1 MVRYGYNAQFTP
13 PAPLVHVTVRSPD
26 LTKEVPD
33 FPAQLDTAADRSVL
47 PQQIADDLALPQAG
61 QIALVGLGG
70 HLTTTPLF
78 LVQLEVR
85 QLSPLL
91 VVVAASTA
99 EPLIL
104 LGRDVLNQFKILLD
118 GPGLALEMG

>member
-1 MVRYGYNAQFTP
+1 MVRYGYNTQYTP
-13 PAPLVHVTVRSPD
+13 PTPLVHVTVRRPD

-33 FPAQLDTAADRSVL
+33 FPAQVDTAADRTVV
-47 PQQIADDLALPQAG
+47 PQHIADDLALPQAG

-70 HLTTTPLF
+70 HLTTTSLF
-78 LVQLEVR
+78 LVQVEVR

-91 VVVAASTA
+91 VVVAASA
-99 EPLIL
+99 DEPLIL

-118 GPGLALEMG
+118 GPGLVLEMG